1 MYSKTEWATAERRDF
16 ADLLAGLDDEQW
28 NAPSLCGDWRVRD
41 VGAHLVAYL
50 DRSRAGFFAH
60 MARHRGRVDR
70 LNTADV
76 TRLTTW
82 SRDQLITALRVNAEP
97 RGVSSGFGGRI
108 ALTECMI
115 HHQDVR
121 RALNLPRTIEA
132 GPLLAALDFAR
143 IAPLIRGAMR
153 TRGLRMIATDL
164 DWAAGRGAPVRGP
177 GEAVLMAMTGR
188 PDALSQ
194 LSGPG
199 VDELS
204 RRLGA

>member
-1 MYSKTEWATAERRDF
+1 MAEKQWATAERMSF
-16 ADLLAGLDDEQW
+16 ADLLAGLDDGQW
-28 NAPSLCGDWRVRD
+28 NAPSLCGEWRVHD
-41 VGAHLVAYL
+41 VAIHIVAYL
-50 DRSRAGFFAH
+50 DRSTAGFFAG
-60 MARHRGRVDR
+60 MARHYGRVDGLNAADLAR
-70 LNTADV
+70 LSTWPRDDV
-76 TRLTTW
+76 
-82 SRDQLITALRVNAEP
+82 IAALRDKAEP
-97 RGVSSGFGGRI
+97 RGVGAGFGGRI

-121 RALNLPRTIEA
+121 RALKVPRSIDP
-132 GPLLAALDFAR
+132 GPLRSALGFAR

-164 DWAAGRGAPVRGP
+164 DWTAGRGAAVRGP
-177 GEAVLMAMTGR
+177 GEAVLMAMAGR
-188 PDALSQ
+188 LDALPQ